1 MHNNN
6 SNDIYKWPDGLP
18 STLIATIMVYRFSFT
33 KAIQNVLAQ
42 TSLHGV
48 FHLVHKRSTYI
59 EKVVWFGIISMAL
72 FAGCYNVGRFW
83 VRYWTNPT
91 VIALDRD
98 YHLWNTTFPSL
109 TVCFQKRLNEQAR
122 DEMVARID
130 PELAPRY
137 EEFLETLLESDI
149 ENVGRLAEFDEF
161 EGVDLRQLLNEL
173 TDRPNSIITMEGDLQ
188 GTLIRSL
195 TEMGICY
202 TFNTAIARYLSTD
215 TFVGDQKLYE
225 VSVFNGEASATISNC
240 TSNANIYFHSPYE
253 MPTIRK
259 SLLIERGFF
268 TFTKMDFNAL
278 AITSVPALRSLSIQ
292 QRKCRF
298 PHESNLKFFP
308 EYYSYGLCLLEC
320 KFYLFLKHCD
330 CIPYFYQISDPSKYC
345 KLAQLACVEL
355 YHSYISFLTADELRE
370 IFGACNCI
378 KNCDDVTFTLQQY
391 GSTFWFNDP
400 VIKWSIRIPKIR
412 YSRRIIFDFIDA
424 MGSILEFF
432 FGFSIITFIELGY
445 FSARNLILSCY
456 RIKMIRTM
464 CKRKQRK
471 PKHTGIS
478 NQTIIKKPKSTALPV
493 K

>member
-1 MHNNN
+1 
-6 SNDIYKWPDGLP
+6 
-18 STLIATIMVYRFSFT
+18 MVYSFSFT

-48 FHLVHKRSTYI
+48 FHLVHTRSTYV
-59 EKVVWFGIISMAL
+59 EKVIWLGIISMAL
-72 FAGCYNVGRFW
+72 FTGCYNVGSFW

-109 TVCFQKRLNEQAR
+109 TVCFQKRVNEVAR
-122 DEMVARID
+122 DQLLAQVD
-130 PELAPRY
+130 PELLERY
-137 EEFLETLLESDI
+137 TEFLDALLDSDI
-149 ENVGRLAEFDEF
+149 ENVGRLAEFEEF
-161 EGVDLRQLLNEL
+161 EGVNLRELLNEL
-173 TDRPNSIITMEGDLQ
+173 TDRPNAIIKMEGGLE
-188 GTLIRSL
+188 GTLVRSL

-202 TFNTAIARYLSTD
+202 TFNTAIGRYLSIDPYT
-215 TFVGDQKLYE
+215 GDEKLYE

-240 TSNANIYFHSPYE
+240 TSNGNIYFHSPYE

-278 AITSVPALRSLSIQ
+278 AITSIPALKSLSIK

-330 CIPYFYQISDPSKYC
+330 CIPYFYQIPDPSRYC
-345 KLAQLACVEL
+345 KLSQLACVEL
-355 YHSYISFLTADELRE
+355 YQSYISFLTADELRE
-370 IFGACNCI
+370 IFGACNCL

-412 YSRRIIFDFIDA
+412 YSRRIIYDFIDA
-424 MGSILEFF
+424 MVSTGSILEFF
-432 FGFSIITFIELGY
+432 FGFSIITLVELAY
-445 FSARNLILSCY
+445 FSMRNLILSCM
-456 RIKMIRTM
+456 RIKMIRTI
-464 CKRKQRK
+464 CKRKPRK
-471 PKHTGIS
+471 VKNS
-478 NQTIIKKPKSTALPV
+478 VNKNQKILKKVPAITV